1 MDSGRS
7 LRQWLSECCVIK
19 HTMFDN
25 SSEGAEMFGNE
36 LKELLE
42 TLFDDYDES
51 TSEDITVLKSYVSP
65 FGMLTACCTY
75 SYAAYSR

>member
-1 MDSGRS
+1 MKS
-7 LRQWLSECCVIK
+7 
-19 HTMFDN
+19 TMLGN

-51 TSEDITVLKSYVSP
+51 IPEDITVLKSYTSP
-65 FGMLTACCTY
+65 FGMLTGCCRY
-75 SYAAYSR
+75 SYGSYNG